1 MGDAILIASLSPTRS
16 PTATPSW
23 WRFFAYG
30 TWKSRRSSM
39 SSNNRPGLS
48 IGQIWDTA
56 CSSVAPSATIASR
69 I

>member
-1 MGDAILIASLSPTRS
+1 
-16 PTATPSW
+16 
-23 WRFFAYG
+23 
-30 TWKSRRSSM
+30 M